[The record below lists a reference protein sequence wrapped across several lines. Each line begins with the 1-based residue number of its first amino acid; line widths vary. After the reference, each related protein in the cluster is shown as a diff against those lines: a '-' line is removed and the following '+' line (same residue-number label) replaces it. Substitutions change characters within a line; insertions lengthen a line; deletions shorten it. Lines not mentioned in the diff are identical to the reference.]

1 MRPSAPA
8 QTIALAFL
16 GAARG
21 RALSAPT
28 LLAGAELLGVS
39 GNATR
44 LALSRLKA
52 RGDVLL
58 AGRGRYVLSPLR
70 RNAVAHVR
78 SFKTGFAERV
88 RWKGGFLG
96 VLTADLPRRNAAQV
110 SRTERALSLSGFR
123 AFRHGMWVRPDN
135 LAGGRV
141 VVSAHLSR
149 LGLDEGAETIEL
161 HLDATQLKAL
171 ERSWDLAGDEAHARA
186 LTERVHRFLGGSG
199 KLSRRAAAA
208 ECFWLGDEVLRFLA
222 RDPLL
227 PETMADPEPRK
238 RLAEAMATL
247 DEQGFALWSSIL
259 EELERPHG

>member
-1 MRPSAPA
+1 MKAAAPA
-8 QTIALAFL
+8 QTVALAFL
-16 GAARG
+16 GASRG

-28 LLAGAELLGVS
+28 LVAGAEILGVS

-52 RGDVLL
+52 RGDLHL

-70 RNAVAHVR
+70 RNAIAHVR

-88 RWKGGFLG
+88 KWKGGFLG
-96 VLTADLPRRNAAQV
+96 VLTGDLPRGNASRVA
-110 SRTERALSLSGFR
+110 RTERALDLSGFR

-141 VVSAHLSR
+141 VVSTHLLR
-149 LGLDEGAETIEL
+149 LGLDEGAETVEL
-161 HLDATQLKAL
+161 HLDATQLRTL
-171 ERSWDLAGDEAHARA
+171 ERAWDIAGDEAKARA
-186 LTERVHRFLGGSG
+186 LTERVLKFLAGSQ

-208 ECFWLGDEVLRFLA
+208 ESFWLGDEVLRFLA

-238 RLAEAMATL
+238 RLADAMATL
-247 DEQGFALWSSIL
+247 DEQGFALWASIL
-259 EELERPHG
+259 EELERSS